1 MKIIVRLLKR
11 EAIKDIFS
19 IVILTLTFSI
29 VYTLIV
35 YGDFN
40 FIEKAK
46 NRETSSFNSEFRE
59 ITIEEAQKYFNNALI
74 IDARAEQD
82 YASGHIPNS
91 INISSKNFDSYI
103 DKIFEIPQDTLIII
117 YCEGVHC
124 NLSHTLAEKLKTFGF
139 KKIWIMFEGIEGW
152 QNKNLPIEK

>member
-1 MKIIVRLLKR
+1 MTNLRADHIQKNSKMKIIVRLLKR

-91 INISSKNFDSYI
+91 INISSKI
-103 DKIFEIPQDTLIII
+103 LIVTLIRF
-117 YCEGVHC
+117 
-124 NLSHTLAEKLKTFGF
+124 LKFH
-139 KKIWIMFEGIEGW
+139 KI
-152 QNKNLPIEK
+152 L